1 MTINFPATVDEL
13 RKLLLENGYDPAKV
27 AAMKKPELKQA
38 ALEVTSNKFD
48 LQLEAIEKEE
58 PVETLEGAIGV
69 QYCSDGWDRYVMGLF
84 KDNELMDGYPKVNGL
99 RRVANLVLGNIVS
112 SKPSYV
118 FVTQGDTR
126 SVTVSYEIQ
135 VEWKLNTPVGFGN
148 MGLAALDVRTFGGL
162 SCCNEDMS
170 SPYGRHP
177 AAVAESKA
185 EGRAL
190 RKALGLNVIAA
201 EEMLSGGD
209 TEAPAAKPTSRIT
222 AALKSV
228 IEVKAEKLNLVMKE
242 LIEKFGLGTKDLGD
256 FTMDDGRKLFVFI
269 NEFQQNK

>member
-1 MTINFPATVDEL
+1 MTINFPSTVDEL
-13 RKLLLENGYDPAKV
+13 RKLLLDNGYSPDTV
-27 AAMKKPELKQA
+27 ASMRKAELKEA
-38 ALEVTSNKFD
+38 AISITSDKFD
-48 LQLEAIEKEE
+48 LQLEAIEKQE
-58 PVETLEGAIGV
+58 PVETLETAIGV

-99 RRVANLVLGNIVS
+99 RRVANLVLGNITS
-112 SKPSYV
+112 SKPTYV

-135 VEWKLNTPVGFGN
+135 VEWKLDTPIGFGN
-148 MGLAALDVRTFGGL
+148 LGLTSLDVRTFGGL
-162 SCCNEDMS
+162 SCCNEDIS

-201 EEMLSGGD
+201 EEMLSGAD
-209 TEAPAAKPTSRIT
+209 TEAPAPKPTSKIT

-242 LIEKFGLGTKDLGD
+242 LIEKFGLGNKDLGD
-256 FTMDDGRKLFVFI
+256 FTMDEGRKLFVFI